1 MKIFETMHEK
11 KSYWLVF
18 DNENE
23 VVGKFKS
30 KEEAENYINQ
40 K

>member
-1 MKIFETMHEK
+1 MHEK
-11 KSYWLVF
+11 KHYWLVF

-23 VVGKFKS
+23 VVGKFES